1 MNNIKLT
8 KLRKFNMNY
17 SSMNEHVCPKIWEE
31 EFFFDFIEQEL
42 QFETPLESMDRNAF
56 QRKKYTLINKLVNDL
71 YEYKNS
77 KDHFSLISNM
87 IILSLTSFEEWF
99 PFDVFTEEE
108 DEFEDLYK
116 ENDCDF
122 KDILKLELYS

>member
-1 MNNIKLT
+1 
-8 KLRKFNMNY
+8 MNY
-17 SSMNEHVCPKIWEE
+17 SSINEHICPKIWEE

-77 KDHFSLISNM
+77 KEHFSLISNM

-122 KDILKLELYS
+122 KDILRLELYS